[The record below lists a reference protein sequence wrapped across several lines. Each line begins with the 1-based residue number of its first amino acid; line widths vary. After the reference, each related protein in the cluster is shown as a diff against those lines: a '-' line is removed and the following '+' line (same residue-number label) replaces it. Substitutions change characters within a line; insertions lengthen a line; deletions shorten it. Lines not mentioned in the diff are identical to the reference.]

1 MSSSGR
7 SYRDIVVDHRTPLM
21 LEYQNKI
28 LMEEVKLLRKVVW
41 SLVYRHLGGR
51 AVVPPLDEHF
61 KHQLVTTTDENMNT
75 IIEAK

>member
-7 SYRDIVVDHRTPLM
+7 SYRDVVVDHRTPLM

-28 LMEEVKLLRKVVW
+28 LMDEVKLLRKVVW
-41 SLVYRHLGGR
+41 SLVYRQGGR
-51 AVVPPLDEHF
+51 AVIPPLDENF
-61 KHQLVTTTDENMNT
+61 KHQLVTTTDEEKNT